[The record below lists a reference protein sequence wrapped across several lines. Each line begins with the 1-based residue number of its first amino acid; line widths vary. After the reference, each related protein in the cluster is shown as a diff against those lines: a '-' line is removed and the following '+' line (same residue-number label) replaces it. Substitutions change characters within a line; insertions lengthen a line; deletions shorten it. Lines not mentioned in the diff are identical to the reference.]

1 MGGRDVTAA
10 TLGPCLVSVTQ
21 QRAAALHVADRIAD
35 RHPDQTA
42 TELAANPE
50 ALSELRDV
58 LAALGIRT
66 DLISK
71 EPVT

>member
-1 MGGRDVTAA
+1 MGGRDVTVA
-10 TLGPCLVSVTQ
+10 TLGPCLVSVTA
-21 QRAAALHVADRIAD
+21 QRAAALHVADRIAAQ
-35 RHPDQTA
+35 HPDQTA
-42 TELAANPE
+42 ADLAADPV
-50 ALSELRDV
+50 ARAELRDV

>member
-1 MGGRDVTAA
+1 MGGRDVTVA
-10 TLGPCLVSVTQ
+10 TLGPCLVSIAQ
-21 QRAAALHVADRIAD
+21 QRAAAVHVADRIAD
-35 RHPDQTA
+35 QHPEQTA
-42 TELAANPE
+42 TELAADPDTR
-50 ALSELRDV
+50 AELRDV